1 MDQRFNWVK
10 EFIASVKPYIEVRLE
25 DNMLIKKPNNIQK
38 LNPSGALILYQ
49 LLNGS
54 SIDGLIRK
62 IGNDEKRLNEL
73 LSFLLAVK
81 SSLEGNLDV
90 WTKNTAVVK
99 AAFEAP
105 FTKLPVLSELA
116 VTGKCNL
123 RCSFCYAGINYGCTT
138 ETTDLRVDQLKQLIY
153 KIRHQGKVPSISFTG
168 GEPTLRAELP
178 ELIAY
183 AKSLDMRVN
192 LISNGF
198 LIDEAM
204 ALGFKNA
211 GLDSA
216 QISLEGITQETHEKI
231 TGVGGSFENAL
242 NAVSA
247 LNAQKIRTH
256 TNTTLSKQNMHEVD
270 GLPRFLKHHFN
281 AERFSMNLI
290 IPTGSAL
297 ANEMHLLQYS
307 EAGHVIRRVY
317 NASLLEKVEFMWYSP
332 TPLCIFNT
340 ITEGLGNKGCAACDG
355 LLSVDPEGNI
365 LPCSSW
371 NEPLGNLITQDFES
385 IWFSKRATEIRNK
398 KSAPEICNG
407 CDSLAICQGAC
418 PLFYRA
424 ESNHDRELMKAR
436 ISNITHT
443 VL

>member
-10 EFIASVKPYIEVRLE
+10 EFIANVRPYIEVRLE
-25 DNMLIKKPNNIQK
+25 DNMLIKKPNYVQK
-38 LNPSGALILYQ
+38 LNPSGALILHH

-54 SIDGLIRK
+54 SIESLLNH
-62 IGNDEKRLNEL
+62 IGKNNEQTNDL

-81 SSLEGNLDV
+81 SSLEGTLDI
-90 WTKNTAVVK
+90 WTQNTAVVK
-99 AAFEAP
+99 SVFEAP

-123 RCSFCYAGINYGCTT
+123 RCSFCYAGINNGCSTHT
-138 ETTDLRVDQLKQLIY
+138 QDLSTKDLKLIIK
-153 KIRHQGKVPSISFTG
+153 KIRLQAKVPSISFTG
-168 GEPTLRAELP
+168 GEPTLRYDLP
-178 ELIAY
+178 ELIEY

-198 LIDEAM
+198 LIDKSLAND
-204 ALGFKNA
+204 FKKA
-211 GLDSA
+211 GLSSA
-216 QISLEGITQETHEKI
+216 QISLEGSTKITHEKI
-231 TGVGGSFENAL
+231 TGIPGSFENAL
-242 NAVSA
+242 NAVKI
-247 LNAQKIRTH
+247 LNACNIRTH
-256 TNTTLSKQNMHEVD
+256 TNTTLSKQNMHEAAS
-270 GLPRFLKHHFN
+270 LPQFLKEQLN

-297 ANEMHLLQYS
+297 ANEIHLLQYS
-307 EAGHVIRRVY
+307 EAGETIKKI
-317 NASLLEKVEFMWYSP
+317 NEAALLNEIEFMWYSP

-371 NEPLGNLITQDFES
+371 NEPLGNLINNDFDS
-385 IWFSKRATEIRNK
+385 IWFSARATEIRNK
-398 KSAPEICNG
+398 NSAPEVCKG

-418 PLFYRA
+418 PLFYKA
-424 ESNHDRELMKAR
+424 ESNNDCSLLKAR
-436 ISNITHT
+436 KSNITQT